1 MLGPVIE
8 IEADNKSDLENL
20 FKLFEV
26 SERFSESVPELMRK
40 LLKT

>member
-1 MLGPVIE
+1 ME

-26 SERFSESVPELMRK
+26 SERFSESAPEI
-40 LLKT
+40 